1 MELVNSFNVRKN
13 KSLRLLKW
21 PKNGLI
27 LHFNFTFGK
36 GTNKKNSYLGNVQ
49 SKKYSVD
56 SDGILRIT
64 VISNESFRL
73 GFKGKVAAN

>member
-1 MELVNSFNVRKN
+1 MELVTSFNVRKN

-21 PKNGLI
+21 PKNWLI
-27 LHFNFTFGK
+27 LHFNFTLGK
-36 GTNKKNSYLGNVQ
+36 STNLEKTYLGNVQ

-56 SDGILRIT
+56 SEGILRIT

-73 GFKGKVAAN
+73 GFKGKLAAN